1 MASSLDFK
9 RIREHRGTQ
18 NGGFE
23 ELCCQLAALEGP
35 AKGTRFI
42 RKGPGADQGLECYRT
57 FSDGHE
63 VGWQAKYF
71 LNGFDD
77 TQVGDLNDSLHR
89 ALCAHPLLTTFI
101 VCVPIDLRDD
111 RRGKKLSE
119 VQRYER
125 WRKKSIDD
133 AAADGRTIEIE
144 LWSASSIGERLG
156 RDNPAYSGRARY
168 WFDAVKFSSTWFRD
182 KFEVQRGNLG
192 ERYSPESHVEL
203 PIQQALQSVARAP
216 ELLAAPAAWA
226 AEITY
231 KMDGAASSLSREKL
245 SAAAAQVRQ
254 ACELLVQDLGAPPVT
269 LEASVP
275 LETWATLAAAAIE
288 SISEALTEV
297 EGKVPEG
304 SRHIARKD
312 LFDLYSSVDH
322 VRQELASV
330 RWRLMNKRELVI
342 SGPGGIG
349 KSHLVADFGH
359 KQLEAGR
366 PFVLVLSGTLTEGD
380 PWEQIRGQLDL
391 AQVTT
396 DDFLGA
402 LDAAAEAA
410 GSRAVLAID
419 ALNEGHGIALWDTR
433 LPGFISLV
441 QKFPRLALVLTV
453 RSTYL
458 HFLPL
463 KGLEHVVHH
472 GFAGHAG
479 DAAKAYLDRRGIARP
494 SSPNLVR
501 EFENPLFL
509 RTCCAYLDAEDL
521 KQLPKGMDGVT
532 AIFDFYLTGVA
543 KKVEKELRLIPQL
556 KIPRKALEQFL
567 DACAAH
573 GDGGSLPMEDTI
585 ELLEAIHNSGGYA
598 DRSLFS
604 AFLSEGVLTQDVEWQ
619 QGGVHKEIIRFT
631 FERLSDHLRAK
642 TLISQIDRADIEG
655 SFRRAPLA
663 AYFEPFENWQFAGV
677 VEALAVQLPEEF
689 GLELFDVLPKEA
701 IYDQSLCD
709 AFESSLAWRSPK
721 AFTSRT
727 AGWVNALCEVTG
739 RSAYG
744 LMLLVSTEPEN
755 LFNANWLHKDLW
767 PRPMPQR
774 DAAWSVFLAQDDLG
788 EGGSVVS
795 LIDWAWQADANEV
808 DEQRLWLAAVTLT
821 WFLSTSNR
829 AVRDRATKALVN
841 LLSCKLG
848 HAAAL
853 LDQFA
858 DVDDPYITE
867 RLLAACYGAAMQGT
881 DRTRCKVL
889 ADSVW
894 KNHFAHHR
902 QPPLNLLARDYA
914 FGVLLYAQA
923 AGQLPSEVDLNACK
937 AKFKSA
943 WPLESVTEEDL
954 EKYRGKGYGD
964 SICSSTDEH
973 GDFGNY
979 TLRSWLHDIMAVQRA
994 LAGNTTKELF
1004 ERWEHALTDKANGE
1018 QQKAY
1023 FALRRLTVDYRLRPL
1038 RYSFSEKGREE
1049 SKRFWNEL
1057 EQANKEFKDTL
1068 SAEMLTEYAEFAEQ
1082 HLLESTRMNDDK
1094 RRPPE
1099 VDHAPVRRWI
1109 CDRAHKLG
1117 WSEELFEEFDRSRHI
1132 SRERMGNHRVER
1144 VGKKYQYI
1152 ALAEAT
1158 ARMTDNLVM
1167 CSYEDDGKLRAFEPG
1182 PRGRDMKTD
1191 LDPSLLVR
1199 STLESGWAATPVTW
1213 WTPSAPRL
1221 PSGDTD
1227 LLLAW
1232 VCVESDLCND
1242 VGQIELI
1249 SPDGHGW
1256 LTAYGFRRWTVPGQS
1271 RRNHADAWS
1280 RISCLVTALG
1290 TGPELAKE
1298 LLGRHRGDAARLWES
1313 RYLGSFLGEHGWR
1326 DTRDIELEKNASAGI
1341 NTPYSGIVES
1351 LNVEGNGKDN
1361 SVDDGF
1367 TLYLPSSGVIKVLD
1381 LHLRSGKVPEYV
1393 DDDGV
1398 LKWQDPSLHTRGAG
1412 AGVVSRDY
1420 FLDKLASAGLE
1431 PVWVLAGEKNVYAGQ
1446 DLGVSMGGFGGGLY
1460 HTTAFAMEAR
1470 TLKSFGTRTEFHAPS
1485 ADQLE
1490 KLKPTTIRN
1499 PRSPSSRRDSNQ

>member
-1 MASSLDFK
+1 MALSLDFK

-23 ELCCQLAALEGP
+23 ELCCQLAALEDP
-35 AKGTRFI
+35 AKGARFI

-57 FSDGHE
+57 YSDGHE

-71 LNGFDD
+71 INGFNDV
-77 TQVGDLNDSLHR
+77 QVYDLNDSLQR
-89 ALCAHPLLTTFI
+89 ALRAHPQLTAFV
-101 VCVPIDLRDD
+101 VCLPIDLRDN
-111 RRGKKLSE
+111 RSGKKASE
-119 VQRYER
+119 VQRYEK
-125 WRKKSIDD
+125 WRMKSIDD
-133 AAADGRTIEIE
+133 AAANGRIIEIE

-156 RDNPAYSGRARY
+156 RDDPAYSGRARY
-168 WFDAVKFSSTWFRD
+168 WFDTVRFSSAWFRD
-182 KFEVQRGNLG
+182 KLDLQRHNLG

-203 PIQQALQSVARAP
+203 PILQALQAVARNP
-216 ELLAAPAAWA
+216 ELLAAPAVWA

-231 KMDGAASSLSREKL
+231 KMDGAVGSLSREKL
-245 SAAAAQVRQ
+245 SSAADRVRQ
-254 ACELLVQDLGAPPVT
+254 ACEPLLKNLGAPAVT

-275 LETWATLAAAAIE
+275 LESWEALAVAAVE

-297 EGKVPEG
+297 EDKVPEK
-304 SRHIARKD
+304 SRYVARKD
-312 LFDLYSSVDH
+312 LFDLYSALDH
-322 VRQELASV
+322 VREEIASV

-349 KSHLVADFGH
+349 KSHLIADFGH

-366 PFVLVLSGTLTEGD
+366 PFILVLSGSLTDGD

-396 DDFLGA
+396 GDFLGA

-410 GSRAVLAID
+410 NCRAVLAID
-419 ALNEGHGIALWDTR
+419 ALNERQGIALWEPR
-433 LPGFISLV
+433 LPGFIRLV

-453 RSTYL
+453 RSTYFR
-458 HFLPL
+458 FLPL
-463 KGLEHVVHH
+463 KGLEHVVHP

-479 DAAKAYLDRRGIARP
+479 AAAKAYLDRRGIAQP
-494 SSPNLVR
+494 SSPNLAR

-509 RTCCAYLDAEDL
+509 RTCCEYLDTEGL

-532 AIFDFYLTGVA
+532 AIFNFYLTAVA
-543 KKVEKELRLIPQL
+543 NKVQKELRLVPEL

-567 DACAAH
+567 EACAAH
-573 GDGGSLPMEDTI
+573 GDGGSLSMEDTI
-585 ELLEAIHNSGGYA
+585 KLLEGIHNSGNYTE
-598 DRSLFS
+598 RSLFS
-604 AFLSEGVLTQDVEWQ
+604 AFMSEGVLTQDVEWQ
-619 QGGVHKEIIRFT
+619 PEGAHKEIVRFT

-642 TLISQIDRADIEG
+642 RLIGQIDRADIKG

-663 AYFEPFENWQFAGV
+663 ACFEFFESWQFAGV
-677 VEALAVQLPEEF
+677 IEALAVQLPEEF
-689 GLELFDVLPKEA
+689 GLELFDVLPKDA
-701 IYDQSLCD
+701 INDPSLCD

-727 AGWVNALCEVTG
+727 AGWVDKLCKATC

-774 DAAWSVFLAQDDLG
+774 DAAWSVFLAQDDLS
-788 EGGSVVS
+788 EGGAVVS
-795 LIDWAWQADANEV
+795 LIDWAWEADANEV

-848 HAAAL
+848 YAAAL
-853 LDQFA
+853 VDQFA
-858 DVDDPYITE
+858 EVDDPYITE
-867 RLLAACYGAAMQGT
+867 RLLAASYGATMQGM
-881 DRTRCKVL
+881 DRARCRVL
-889 ADSVW
+889 AGSVW
-894 KNHFAHHR
+894 KNYFAEDR

-923 AGQLPSEVDLNACK
+923 AGQLPAEVDLDACR

-943 WPLESVTEEDL
+943 WPLEPVTEEDL
-954 EKYRGKGYGD
+954 KKYRGKGYGD
-964 SICSSTDEH
+964 SICSSTNEH

-979 TLRSWLHDIMAVQRA
+979 TLRSWLHDIVAVPRA
-994 LAGNTTKELF
+994 LAGNTTKDLF
-1004 ERWEHALTDKANGE
+1004 ERWESAFIDKGTSE
-1018 QQKAY
+1018 QNEAY

-1038 RYSFSEKGREE
+1038 RFSLREKSTGE
-1049 SKRFWNEL
+1049 SERLWAEV
-1057 EQANKEFKDTL
+1057 EQANKAFKDAL
-1068 SAEMLTEYAEFAEQ
+1068 SEEMRTEYVEFAEH
-1082 HLLESTRMNDDK
+1082 HLLESTRMCDDN
-1094 RRPPE
+1094 RRPSE
-1099 VDHAPVRRWI
+1099 VDHGSVRRWI
-1109 CDRAHKLG
+1109 CDRAHQLG
-1117 WSEELFEEFDRSRHI
+1117 WNEELFEAFERSGHI
-1132 SRERMGNHRVER
+1132 SHDRMGKHRVER

-1158 ARMTDNLVM
+1158 SRMTDNLAM

-1182 PRGRDMKTD
+1182 PRGRDMKRD

-1199 STLESGWAATPVTW
+1199 STLETGWAATPVTW

-1232 VCVESDLCND
+1232 VHVESDLCND
-1242 VGQIELI
+1242 VGQIEVA
-1249 SPDGHGW
+1249 SPDGQGW
-1256 LTAYGFRRWTVPGQS
+1256 LTVYGFRRWTVPGQS

-1290 TGPELAKE
+1290 RGHQLAQE

-1313 RYLGSFLGEHGWR
+1313 GYLAPFLGEHGWR
-1326 DTRDIELEKNASAGI
+1326 DTRGIELEKNSSAGI
-1341 NTPYSGIVES
+1341 KTPYTGIVES
-1351 LNVEGNGKDN
+1351 LNAEGSGKDN
-1361 SVDDGF
+1361 SIDEGF
-1367 TLYLPSSGVIKVLD
+1367 SLCLPSSGVIKVLR
-1381 LHLRSGKVPEYV
+1381 LHLRSGKAPEYV
-1393 DDDGV
+1393 DEDGV
-1398 LKWQDPSLHTRGAG
+1398 LRWQDPSLHTRGAG

-1431 PVWVLAGEKNVYAGQ
+1431 PVWVLAGEKNVYASQ
-1446 DLGVSMGGFGGGLY
+1446 DVGVSMGGFGGGLY
-1460 HTTAFAMEAR
+1460 HTTAFAMESG
-1470 TLKSFGTRTEFHAPS
+1470 TLRSFGTRTEFHAPS

-1490 KLKPTTIRN
+1490 KLKAR
-1499 PRSPSSRRDSNQ
+1499 

>member
-1 MASSLDFK
+1 MALSLDFK
-9 RIREHRGTQ
+9 SIREHRGTQ

-23 ELCCQLAALEGP
+23 ELCCQLAALEHP
-35 AKGTRFI
+35 AKGSRFF

-57 FSDGHE
+57 YSDGHE

-71 LNGFDD
+71 INGFDD
-77 TQVGDLNDSLHR
+77 TQVGDLNDSLQR
-89 ALCAHPLLTTFI
+89 ALGAHPQLTTFV
-101 VCVPIDLRDD
+101 VCLPIDLRDG

-119 VQRYER
+119 LQRYEK

-133 AAADGRTIEIE
+133 AAANGRTIEIE

-168 WFDAVKFSSTWFRD
+168 WFDTVTFGSKWFRD
-182 KFEVQRGNLG
+182 KLEVQRRNLG

-203 PIQQALQSVARAP
+203 SIQQALQSLARDP
-216 ELLAAPAAWA
+216 ELLAAPSVWA

-231 KMDGAASSLSREKL
+231 KMDGAVSSLSREKL
-245 SAAAAQVRQ
+245 SSAADRVSQ
-254 ACELLVQDLGAPPVT
+254 ACKLLLQDFGAPPVT

-275 LETWATLAAAAIE
+275 LETWASLTAAAIE
-288 SISEALTEV
+288 SISEALTEF
-297 EGKVPEG
+297 EDKVPEG
-304 SRHIARKD
+304 DRRHITRKD
-312 LFDLYSSVDH
+312 LFDLYSAVGH
-322 VRQELASV
+322 VREELAGM
-330 RWRLMNKRELVI
+330 RWRLINKRELVI

-349 KSHLVADFGH
+349 KSHLIADFAY
-359 KQLEAGR
+359 KQIESGR
-366 PFVLVLSGTLTEGD
+366 PVVLVLSGTLTEGD

-410 GSRAVLAID
+410 GCRAVLAID
-419 ALNEGHGIALWDTR
+419 ALNERHGIALWETR

-463 KGLEHVVHH
+463 KGLEHVVHP

-479 DAAKAYLDRRGIARP
+479 AAAKAYLDRRGIARP
-494 SSPNLVR
+494 SSPNLAR

-509 RTCCAYLDAEDL
+509 RTCCAYLDAENL
-521 KQLPKGMDGVT
+521 RQLPKGMDGVN
-532 AIFDFYLTGVA
+532 AIFDFYLAAVA
-543 KKVEKELRLIPQL
+543 KKVEKELRLVPEL
-556 KIPRKALEQFL
+556 KIPRKALDRFL

-585 ELLEAIHNSGGYA
+585 NLLEGIHNSGGYA
-598 DRSLFS
+598 DRSLFTTL
-604 AFLSEGVLTQDVEWQ
+604 LSEGVLTQDTEWQ
-619 QGGVHKEIIRFT
+619 PGGVQKEIIRFT
-631 FERLSDHLRAK
+631 FERLSDHLRARR
-642 TLISQIDRADIEG
+642 LVSQIDRADIEG

-663 AYFEPFENWQFAGV
+663 AYFEPFESWQYSGV
-677 VEALAVQLPEEF
+677 VEALAVQMPEEF

-701 IYDQSLCD
+701 IDDQSLCD

-727 AGWVNALCEVTG
+727 AGWVNTLCEVTG

-744 LMLLVSTEPEN
+744 MMLLVSTEPEN

-788 EGGSVVS
+788 DGGSVVT
-795 LIDWAWQADANEV
+795 LIDWAWQADGNEV

-841 LLSCKLG
+841 LLSCKLD

-853 LDQFA
+853 VDQFA

-867 RLLAACYGAAMQGT
+867 RVLAACYGAAMQGM
-881 DRTRCKVL
+881 DRVRCNVL
-889 ADSVW
+889 AASVW
-894 KNHFAHHR
+894 KSHFADDR
-902 QPPLNLLARDYA
+902 QPPLNLLSRDYA
-914 FGVLLYAQA
+914 LGILLYAQA
-923 AGQLPSEVDLNACK
+923 AGHLPPEVDLEACK
-937 AKFKSA
+937 AKFKSK
-943 WPLESVTEEDL
+943 WPLEVVTAEDL

-964 SICSSTDEH
+964 SICSSTDQH

-979 TLRSWLHDIMAVQRA
+979 TLRRWLHDIMAVPRA

-1004 ERWEHALTDKANGE
+1004 ERWQSALIENGSGA
-1018 QQKAY
+1018 QQSAY
-1023 FALRRLTVDYRLRPL
+1023 LALRRLSVDYRRRPN
-1038 RYSFSEKGREE
+1038 RGWFSEKGKEE
-1049 SKRFWNEL
+1049 SERLWAALERANE
-1057 EQANKEFKDTL
+1057 AFKALL
-1068 SAEMLTEYAEFAEQ
+1068 SPEMLAEYVAFAEH
-1082 HLLESTRMNDDK
+1082 HLLESTRMNDDN

-1099 VDHAPVRRWI
+1099 VDHDPVRRWI
-1109 CDRAHKLG
+1109 CERAHQLG
-1117 WSEELFEEFDRSRHI
+1117 WSEELFDEFERSRYI
-1132 SRERMGNHRVER
+1132 SRDRMGNHRVER

-1152 ALAEAT
+1152 ALAEVT
-1158 ARMTDNLVM
+1158 ARMTDNLAM
-1167 CSYEDDGKLRAFEPG
+1167 SAYEDEGKLRAFEPG
-1182 PRGRDMKTD
+1182 PRGRDMKRD

-1199 STLESGWAATPVTW
+1199 STLESGWGSTPVTW

-1232 VCVESDLCND
+1232 VHVESDLCND
-1242 VGQIELI
+1242 VGQIEVI
-1249 SPDGHGW
+1249 SPDGHRW
-1256 LTAYGFRRWTVPGQS
+1256 LTVFGFRRWTVPGQS

-1280 RISCLVTALG
+1280 RITCLVTTLG
-1290 TGPELAKE
+1290 TGPLLAKE
-1298 LLGRHRGDAARLWES
+1298 LLGRHRGDAARLLES
-1313 RYLGSFLGEHGWR
+1313 GYFDTFLGEHGWR
-1326 DTRDIELEKNASAGI
+1326 DTRSIVLEKNTSADI
-1341 NTPYSGIVES
+1341 KAPYAGIVETLS
-1351 LNVEGNGKDN
+1351 AESNGIDN
-1361 SVDDGF
+1361 SFDDGF
-1367 TLYLPSSGVIKVLD
+1367 SLYLPSSGVIKVLD

-1393 DDDGV
+1393 DAIGV
-1398 LKWQDPSLHTRGAG
+1398 LRWQDPSLHTRGAG
-1412 AGVVSRDY
+1412 AGVASREY
-1420 FLDKLASAGLE
+1420 FLDKLESAGLE

-1446 DLGVSMGGFGGGLY
+1446 DVGVSMGGFGGCLY
-1460 HTTAFAMEAR
+1460 HTTAFAMEAG
-1470 TLKSFGTRTEFHAPS
+1470 TLKSFGTRTEFLAPS

-1490 KLKPTTIRN
+1490 KLRTR
-1499 PRSPSSRRDSNQ
+1499 